1 MKPLIIVLVILI
13 IILAVLYFWGSK
25 LQKKQ
30 AENQVQLE
38 AMAQTVSMLII
49 DKKHLKAKDSGLPA
63 MVTDQIPWY
72 LKWQKMPVVKAK
84 VGPKVMTL
92 LADEKVFEL
101 LPVKKEAKVVVS
113 GIYITAIKGAR
124 GGIEKPEPKKGFF
137 KRLFKK

>member
-72 LKWQKMPVVKAK
+72 LKWQKMPGQK
-84 VGPKVMTL
+84 
-92 LADEKVFEL
+92 
-101 LPVKKEAKVVVS
+101 
-113 GIYITAIKGAR
+113 
-124 GGIEKPEPKKGFF
+124 
-137 KRLFKK
+137 